1 METIKSS
8 KDIDLI
14 FKNGKKVYL
23 PFLNIII
30 FKDDENKINGNV
42 AFLAGK
48 KNGNAVWRNR
58 SKRRLREIYRE
69 LKIKKEYKI
78 LLIANKELNE
88 WKFIDIMEKVK
99 EETKKY
105 AETN

>member
-8 KDIDLI
+8 KEIDLI
-14 FKNGKKVYL
+14 FKNGKKIYL
-23 PFLNIII
+23 PFLNIIVY
-30 FKDDENKINGNV
+30 KDIDNIINGNV
-42 AFLAGK
+42 AFIAGK
-48 KNGNAVWRNR
+48 KNGNAVWRNK
-58 SKRRLREIYRE
+58 SKRRLREIYRN

-99 EETKKY
+99 QETKKY
-105 AETN
+105 AENN